1 MPSKVDELVLQVEAL
16 LFASGRPL
24 SVRELAD
31 ALHLADHRPVQ
42 SALRHLATTYEGRQ
56 TALEVRHVGDKYAL
70 QVREGFVPVARAV
83 TPIDM
88 APRTLKA
95 LTLIAYHQPMLQSVL
110 ARMLGDIAYDEVGR
124 LRSLGLVRA
133 EPHGA
138 TLELTTTRLFAEQFG
153 IPTTDPEEIRKFLE
167 QKLGVSPTTGPT
179 EGATLEPPAAVDGE
193 PGETAGP
200 DGEPVAESSDGTG
213 ESG

>member
-1 MPSKVDELVLQVEAL
+1 MGSKVDELVLQVEAL

-42 SALRHLATTYEGRQ
+42 SALRHLATTYDGRQ

-70 QVREGFVPVARAV
+70 QLREGFVPVARAV
-83 TPIDM
+83 TPLDM

-110 ARMLGDIAYDEVGR
+110 ARMLGEVAYDEVGR
-124 LRSLGLVRA
+124 LRALGLIRT

-138 TLELTTTRLFAEQFG
+138 TLEITTTRLFAEQFG
-153 IPTTDPEEIRKFLE
+153 IPSTDPEEIRKFLE

-179 EGATLEPPAAVDGE
+179 EGATLEPPSGIGAEAAPSE
-193 PGETAGP
+193 
-200 DGEPVAESSDGTG
+200 GEPVAESSDG
-213 ESG
+213 SGDPG